1 MPIFGSAGG
10 TRYQIKGAWSLNG
23 SFWERFILEGKI
35 VSEKQVRLALI
46 GCGGIANAHLN
57 GYQTLI
63 EKGVDTFSIDATF
76 DVRKDAAENYAE
88 RIAEFQGTAPRVY
101 DDIDEMLRAEDL
113 NGADICTPHSHHH
126 ISAIPC
132 LESGVNIMTE
142 KPFGVTVKASKKMI
156 EVAAQ
161 NGTFTATAE
170 NCRRTPGQRTV
181 RWALNEGGIIGAPRM
196 FFAQSAGWQDPTEIG
211 GWHWRLGKVFSGG
224 GMVMDSGAHM
234 MDTIRYFFGDAER
247 VYAEVRQIDERFA
260 NHPEDG
266 KVPSCHE
273 DTWVA
278 VITFKSGVVGT
289 WSWTV
294 AAPANRFLNVAFYG
308 SEGVIRDYGDV
319 FHPFTAGDRGDVEKL
334 DGTKYTIGEL
344 REMYL
349 ETLSD
354 DEQERLFPFG
364 IEDGFALEVY
374 DFINAIKDNRH
385 PEVDGWTGL
394 QAKAIAIAIYESGAC
409 GEAVSIADVLDGTV
423 NAYQKEIDEH
433 WGL

>member
-1 MPIFGSAGG
+1 M
-10 TRYQIKGAWSLNG
+10 
-23 SFWERFILEGKI
+23 
-35 VSEKQVRLALI
+35 SEKQVRLALI

-76 DVRKDAAENYAE
+76 DVRRDAAENYAE
-88 RIAEFQGTAPRVY
+88 RIAKFQGTAPRVY
-101 DDIDEMLRAEDL
+101 DDIDEMLRTEDL

-142 KPFGVTVKASKKMI
+142 KPFGVTVKASQKMI

-181 RWALNEGGIIGAPRM
+181 RWALNEGGIIGVPRM
-196 FFAQSAGWQDPTEIG
+196 FFAQSAGWQDPAEIG
-211 GWHWRLGKVFSGG
+211 GWHWRLGKEFSGG

-234 MDTIRYFFGDAER
+234 MDTVRYFFGDVER
-247 VYAEVRQIDERFA
+247 VYAEVCQMDERFA
-260 NHPEDG
+260 NHAERG

-294 AAPANRFLNVAFYG
+294 AAPAHRFLNVAFYG

-319 FHPFTAGDRGDVEKL
+319 FHPFTGGDRGDVEKL
-334 DGTKYTIGEL
+334 DGTKYTVGEL

-394 QAKAIAIAIYESGAC
+394 QAKAISIAIYESGTS

>member
-1 MPIFGSAGG
+1 M
-10 TRYQIKGAWSLNG
+10 
-23 SFWERFILEGKI
+23 
-35 VSEKQVRLALI
+35 SEKQVRLALI

-76 DVRKDAAENYAE
+76 DVRRDAAENYAE

-132 LESGVNIMTE
+132 LESGINIMTE
-142 KPFGVTVKASKKMI
+142 KPFGVTVNASKKMI
-156 EVAAQ
+156 EVATQ

-181 RWALNEGGIIGAPRM
+181 RWALNEGNIIGSPRL
-196 FFAQSAGWQDPTEIG
+196 FFAQSAGWQDPAEIG
-211 GWHWRLGKVFSGG
+211 DWHWRLGKEFSGG

-234 MDTIRYFFGDAER
+234 MDTIRYFFGDVER

-260 NHPEDG
+260 NHAERG

-294 AAPANRFLNVAFYG
+294 AAPVHRFLNVAFYG

-319 FHPFTAGDRGDVEKL
+319 FHP
-334 DGTKYTIGEL
+334 EL

-354 DEQERLFPFG
+354 EEQERLFPFG

-374 DFINAIKDNRH
+374 DFINAIKDNRE

-394 QAKAIAIAIYESGAC
+394 QAKAISIAIYESGTS

>member
-1 MPIFGSAGG
+1 M
-10 TRYQIKGAWSLNG
+10 
-23 SFWERFILEGKI
+23 
-35 VSEKQVRLALI
+35 SEKQVRLALI

-101 DDIDEMLRAEDL
+101 DDINEMLRAEDL

-156 EVAAQ
+156 EVAAE
-161 NGTFTATAE
+161 NETFTATAE

-181 RWALNEGGIIGAPRM
+181 RWALNEGRIIGVPRM
-196 FFAQSAGWQDPTEIG
+196 FFAQSAGWQNPAEIG

-234 MDTIRYFFGDAER
+234 MDTIRYFFGDVER

-266 KVPSCHE
+266 QVPSCHE

-294 AAPANRFLNVAFYG
+294 AAPAHRFLNVALYG

-319 FHPFTAGDRGDVEKL
+319 FHPFTAGDRGDAEKL